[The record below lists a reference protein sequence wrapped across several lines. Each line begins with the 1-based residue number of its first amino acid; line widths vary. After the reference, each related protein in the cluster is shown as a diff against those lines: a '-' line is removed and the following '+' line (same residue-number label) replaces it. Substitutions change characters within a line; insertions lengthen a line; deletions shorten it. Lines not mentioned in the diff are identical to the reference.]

1 MAPAEA
7 TLDVWGDPAADA
19 EYSRRLQE
27 LAGPAVRFRGRF
39 AEGEEASVMASL
51 DLLLV
56 PSLGLESF
64 GLVAREAHAAGV
76 PVLASRRGALPE
88 LFGPGA
94 ESVPASDG
102 GPGGALVEPDDP
114 AAIAL
119 WVRRLAAEPA
129 LLAAWR
135 PATPPKTMAEHA
147 EEIEALYAEVLA
159 PRSRK
164 AGRG

>member
-1 MAPAEA
+1 M
-7 TLDVWGDPAADA
+7 TG
-19 EYSRRLQE
+19 
-27 LAGPAVRFRGRF
+27 
-39 AEGEEASVMASL
+39 L

-88 LFGPGA
+88 IFGPDISIPKGEGA
-94 ESVPASDG
+94 PAVDG

-114 AAIAL
+114 AAIAR
-119 WVRRLAAEPA
+119 WVRRLVVEPA

-135 PATPPKTMAEHA
+135 PATSPKTMAEHA
-147 EEIEALYAEVLA
+147 EEIEALYVEVLA
-159 PRSRK
+159 ARSRK
-164 AGRG
+164 VGRG